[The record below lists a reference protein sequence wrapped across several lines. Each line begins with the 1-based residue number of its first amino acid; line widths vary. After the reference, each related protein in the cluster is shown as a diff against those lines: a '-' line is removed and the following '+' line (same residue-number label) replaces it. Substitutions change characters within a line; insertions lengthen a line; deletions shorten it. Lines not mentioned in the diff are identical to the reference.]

1 MPDGDF
7 GECYAAALRHYLSDG
22 GEASLAIGHDLGRR
36 ALRERLSMMEI
47 VEGHFRVVEEA
58 AADSGSEVAHATAL
72 QFLLQAL
79 ATFDIATRGFLDG
92 TKRYQQQ
99 RARADDLEDRD
110 AFRSALVNSLQEG
123 FFVVDHEGTVVE
135 VNEAFAAITGC
146 GLEDLPY
153 RWPYPWLVD
162 ETEARH
168 QLARLVREGS
178 LESETPIRHR
188 DGHISWALVSINS
201 VTEEGDDSGAY
212 VGTIRDVT
220 TERSAEVRR
229 RAVVRLAT
237 ALGVATSVAEVLDIL
252 LAVVAASIEVQR
264 VVAVMWTQAGSDP
277 SVQVAGT
284 PGVAAWRDLDPR
296 LRSGFSGARDWP
308 PLAVEA
314 VPSPDGSGRAA
325 GTSGG
330 MSGGMM
336 TVLSGADAVLWF
348 EYPEPR
354 VTSDEDRIL
363 VAGLIGHLSLAV
375 QHVRQF
381 EIAREASL
389 TLQRTMMPTT
399 KPPVGF
405 AVRYEPAVSPLEIGG
420 DWYDVL
426 AIGDHRIGVVVGDCV
441 GSGLSAA
448 AVMGQLRSSA
458 RVLLIN
464 GTAPAR
470 LLEELDSAAAL
481 IPGAYCTTVFVC
493 TIDTETGEM
502 TYSSAGHIPALLAG
516 TGVPPETL
524 TGATSVPL
532 AVQKTGPRPQASKS
546 LPPGSTLMLYT
557 DGLVERRDG
566 MIDNGIQRAGRVLAD
581 MIEFPAEAV
590 ADAVLSRLAPT
601 EGFDDD
607 VAIVVYRRPPAP
619 LQLEVP
625 ATPDQ
630 LSDIRGQLGSW
641 LRATGIPDDLAGDI
655 VLVVNEACTNSIEHG
670 YRARAPGRMLVDVEA
685 KGRGIR
691 IQITD
696 FGSWKLPD
704 ANPRARGRGVPLMR
718 AVSGDVNLDGTS
730 TGTTVTMNFE
740 LV

>member
-7 GECYAAALRHYLSDG
+7 GECYAAALRNYLSDG
-22 GEASLAIGHDLGRR
+22 GEANLAIGHDLGRR

-47 VEGHFRVVEEA
+47 VEGHFRVVEET
-58 AADSGSEVAHATAL
+58 AADSGSGVHATAL

-135 VNEAFAAITGC
+135 VNEAFAAITGH
-146 GLEDLPY
+146 GIEDLPY

-162 ETEARH
+162 ETEAGQ

-188 DGHISWALVSINS
+188 DGRISWAAVSINS
-201 VTEEGDDSGAY
+201 VTEKGDDRGAY

-220 TERSAEVRR
+220 AERSAEVHR

-252 LAVVAASIEVQR
+252 LAVVATSIEVQR
-264 VVAVMWTQAGSDP
+264 VVAVIWTQAGSDP

-284 PGVAAWRDLDPR
+284 PRVTAWRDLDPR

-314 VPSPDGSGRAA
+314 VGTPDGDARTA
-325 GTSGG
+325 GL
-330 MSGGMM
+330 SGGMM
-336 TVLSGADAVLWF
+336 TVLSGADVVLWF

-354 VTSDEDRIL
+354 VTSGEDRIL
-363 VAGLIGHLSLAV
+363 VAALIGHLSLAV

-426 AIGDHRIGVVVGDCV
+426 AIGDHQIGVVVGDCV

-470 LLEELDSAAAL
+470 LLDELDSAAAL

-493 TIDTETGEM
+493 TIDTDTGQM
-502 TYSSAGHIPALLAG
+502 TYSSAGHIPALLAVG
-516 TGVPPETL
+516 GVLPEAL

-532 AVQKTGPRPQASKS
+532 AVQKTGPRPEASKS

-557 DGLVERRDG
+557 DGLVERRDRL
-566 MIDNGIQRAGRVLAD
+566 IDNGIQRAGRVLAD

-590 ADAVLSRLAPT
+590 ADAVLSGLAPS

-619 LQLEVP
+619 LRIGVP

-630 LSDIRGQLGSW
+630 LSDIRGQLGRW
-641 LRATGIPDDLAGDI
+641 LRATGIPDPLAGDI

-670 YRARAPGRMLVDVEA
+670 YRARTPGRMLVDVDVEA

-718 AVSGDVNLDGTS
+718 AVSPDVTLDGTS

>member
-1 MPDGDF
+1 MPDEDF
-7 GECYAAALRHYLSDG
+7 AEHYAVALRQYLSDG
-22 GEASLAIGHDLGRR
+22 DEASLATGHELGRR
-36 ALRERLSMMEI
+36 ALRERLSVMQI
-47 VEGHFRVVEEA
+47 VEGHFGVVEEA
-58 AADSGSEVAHATAL
+58 AASHAVAL
-72 QFLLQAL
+72 QFLLQTL
-79 ATFDIATRGFLDG
+79 ATFDVATSGFLDG

-146 GLEDLPY
+146 GADGLPY
-153 RWPYPWLVD
+153 RWPYPWVVD
-162 ETEARH
+162 EKEAGH
-168 QLARLVREGS
+168 QLAHLVRDGS
-178 LESETPIRHR
+178 LASETPIKHG
-188 DGHISWALVSINS
+188 DGHLSWAAVSINS
-201 VTEEGDDSGAY
+201 VTEKGDDRGAY

-220 TERSAEVRR
+220 TERYSELRR
-229 RAVVRLAT
+229 NAVVRLAT
-237 ALGVATSVAEVLDIL
+237 ALGVATSVAEVLKIL
-252 LAVVAASIEVQR
+252 LDVVASAVEVQR
-264 VVAVMWTQAGSDP
+264 VVAAVWTQPGADP
-277 SVQVAGT
+277 SVRVAGS
-284 PGVAAWRDLDPR
+284 PGMATWRELEPT
-296 LRSGFSGARDWP
+296 LREAFSGARDWP
-308 PLAVEA
+308 PLSVEPVA
-314 VPSPDGSGRAA
+314 TRDRSGLS
-325 GTSGG
+325 T
-330 MSGGMM
+330 GMM
-336 TVLSGADAVLWF
+336 TVLSGTDDAVLWF

-354 VTSDEDRIL
+354 TTSDEDRIL
-363 VAGLIGHLSLAV
+363 VAALIGHLSAAV

-381 EIAREASL
+381 ETAREASL

-426 AIGDHRIGVVVGDCV
+426 AIGDHQIGVIVGDCV

-470 LLEELDSAAAL
+470 LLDELDSAAAL
-481 IPGAYCTTVFVC
+481 IPGAYCATVFVC
-493 TIDTETGEM
+493 TIDTDTGEM
-502 TYSSAGHIPALLAG
+502 TYSSAGHVPALLAVSG
-516 TGVPPETL
+516 TTPETL
-524 TGATSVPL
+524 IGATSVPL
-532 AVQKTGPRPQASKS
+532 AVQKAGPRSEAATS

-557 DGLVERRDG
+557 DGLVERRDDL
-566 MIDNGIQRAGRVLAD
+566 IDNGIQSAGAVLAD
-581 MIEFPAEAV
+581 MIGSPAEAV
-590 ADAVLSRLAPT
+590 ADAVLGRLAPL

-619 LQLEVP
+619 LRIEVP

-630 LSDIRGQLGSW
+630 LSDVRGLLGSW
-641 LRATGIPDDLAGDI
+641 LRATGIADELAGDI

-670 YRARAPGRMLVDVEA
+670 YRATAPGWMIVEVEA
-685 KGRGIR
+685 KGRGVRIR
-691 IQITD
+691 ITD

-704 ANPRARGRGVPLMR
+704 ANPRVRGRGVPLMR
-718 AVSGDVNLDGTS
+718 AVSGDVTLEGTA

-740 LV
+740 L